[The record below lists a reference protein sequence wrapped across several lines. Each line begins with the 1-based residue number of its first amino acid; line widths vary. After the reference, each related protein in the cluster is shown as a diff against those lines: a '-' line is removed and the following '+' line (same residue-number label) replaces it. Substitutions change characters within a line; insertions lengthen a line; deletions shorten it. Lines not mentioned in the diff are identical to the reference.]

1 MQEQNNKVVIV
12 GAGLTGLVTAYYL
25 KKWGV
30 DFKVL
35 EKSGRT
41 GGVIRTYKEDG
52 FVYESGPNTA
62 VLSQPEVKELF
73 EDLGDRCKMEIAD
86 EEAKRRLIWK
96 NGRWHALPAGLIQGV
111 QTPLFSMKDKL
122 RLLGEPFRKKG
133 TDPNENLADLVRRR
147 MGESFL
153 NYAVD
158 PFILGIYAGDPEYL
172 VPKYALPKLYNLEQ
186 DYGSFIGGAIKK
198 GREQKTER
206 ERKATKEVFSVKG
219 GLENLIHALRDVVGP
234 ENIILNAADIRVEI
248 AENQYRTDF
257 YREGV
262 TQRILADK
270 VVSTTSSP
278 EIPGM
283 FPFLPEEIT
292 GHIDNLEYSQVA
304 EIALGFKQWEGMEL
318 NAFGGLVPYRENRN
332 ILGALFLS
340 SFLSGRAPEGGAMI
354 TIFTGG
360 YRRPEMME
368 HSDEEMMEIVGK
380 EVKEMLQLKSFRP
393 DLQRIFRYS
402 HAIPQYGASSR
413 ERFSAVE
420 NVQKKF
426 PGLYIAGNLRDG
438 IGMAD
443 RIKQARG
450 LAETLIAS

>member
-1 MQEQNNKVVIV
+1 MQENNTVVII

-25 KKWGV
+25 KKAGI
-30 DFKVL
+30 DFKIL
-35 EKSGRT
+35 EKSDRT
-41 GGVIRTYKEDG
+41 GGVIRTYNENG

-73 EDLGDRCKMEIAD
+73 EDLGGHCEMEVAD

-96 NGRWHALPAGLIQGV
+96 DGRWHALPAGLMQGV
-111 QTPLFSMKDKL
+111 STPLFSMKDKL
-122 RLLGEPFRKKG
+122 RILGEPFRKKG
-133 TDPNENLADLVRRR
+133 EDPEENLADLVRRR

-186 DYGSFIGGAIKK
+186 NYGSFIGGAIKK
-198 GREQKTER
+198 AREEKTER
-206 ERKATKEVFSVKG
+206 ERKASKEVFSVKG
-219 GLENLIHALRDVVGP
+219 GLENLIHALTDAVGQ
-234 ENIILNAADIRVEI
+234 ENIILNAANIRVETT
-248 AENQYRTDF
+248 ENKF
-257 YREGV
+257 S
-262 TQRILADK
+262 TQFDLQGEKRNLLSEK

-278 EIPGM
+278 EVPEL
-283 FPFLPEEIT
+283 FPFLPDEVSKT
-292 GHIDNLEYSQVA
+292 IDNLEYSQVA
-304 EIALGFKQWEGMEL
+304 EITLGFKRWEGMEL
-318 NAFGGLVPYRENRN
+318 NAFGGLVPYRENRD

-360 YRRPEMME
+360 YRRPEMMD
-368 HSDEEMMEIVGK
+368 HSDEELFNLVGN
-380 EVKEMLQLKSFRP
+380 EVKDMLQLKEFKP
-393 DLQRIFRYS
+393 NLQKIFRYT
-402 HAIPQYGASSR
+402 HAIPQYGASSK
-413 ERFSAVE
+413 ERFKSVE
-420 NVQKKF
+420 KVQNDF

-450 LAETLIAS
+450 LAETLLR